1 MKFARNGLMAVILA
15 GLSGSFSAHAGPW
28 IDADDVYL
36 RASIQQLADAG
47 FLRGHV
53 TTYPLMW
60 SGIARDM
67 SEIDVSWLTADQTLA
82 YYRIRSALQFAQQPR
97 VNGIKLSA
105 NSDEYRQQSFADTYR
120 ENGALQFSRTFV
132 NAHSAARLRTSFR
145 AGSSDGKDYAFEGSY
160 LATTLG
166 NWAISIDQMPIWW
179 GPGQDSALA
188 LSTNAQPIQA
198 LRMNRLQDDPFQL
211 PVLNWAGHWHATA
224 FIGRTQSAGPLGDNE
239 IAGARL
245 TTRPF
250 SALQLGMSYTQQW
263 GGSGGNF
270 AGSSGADSDVDY
282 GQQRNQLVAAD
293 ARIALPYAV
302 ALYGEVARRAGD
314 SKQVSDAAMLFGV
327 DHYLTFSDNLHQL
340 FLEYADVPA
349 YFYDDEVD
357 PQGYRRW
364 QASMGAG
371 QDQDVSSISLGYRF
385 QQADGTSWRIT
396 LRQQD
401 FGYSNRLMAVQHAE
415 QSTVAN
421 DMFEV
426 NRQQLDI
433 SYQTALGETLFTLA
447 GTFSR
452 DEIKTR
458 ASAAD
463 NLIATTENDLTMRAA
478 WEFRF

>member
-1 MKFARNGLMAVILA
+1 MMFARNGLMVIIFA
-15 GLSGSFSAHAGPW
+15 GMSGSFAAHAGPW

-47 FLRGHV
+47 FIRGHV

-67 SEIDVSWLTADQTLA
+67 REIDVSWLTADQTLA
-82 YYRIRSALQFAQQPR
+82 YYRIRAALQFAQQPR

-132 NAHSAARLRTSFR
+132 NAHTAGRLRTSFR
-145 AGSSDGKDYAFEGSY
+145 AGSSDDKDYVFDGSY
-160 LATTLG
+160 IATTLG
-166 NWAISIDQMPIWW
+166 NWAISLDQMPLWW

-188 LSTNAQPIQA
+188 LSTNSRPIQA
-198 LRMNRLQDDPFQL
+198 LRINRLQDDPFQL
-211 PVLNWAGHWHATA
+211 PVLNWAGHWHATG
-224 FIGRTQSAGPLGDNE
+224 FVGRTQSAGPLGDHE
-239 IAGARL
+239 IAGARI

-250 SALQLGMSYTQQW
+250 AALQLGISYTQQW
-263 GGSGGNF
+263 GGDVSD
-270 AGSSGADSDVDY
+270 AEVDAD
-282 GQQRNQLVAAD
+282 GTRNQLTAAD
-293 ARIALPYAV
+293 ARVALPYAF
-302 ALYGEVARRAGD
+302 ALYGEVAARVGD
-314 SKQVSDAAMLFGV
+314 SKQVSDKATLIGI
-327 DHYLTFSDNLHQL
+327 DHYLTFSDNLHQV

-364 QASMGAG
+364 QASIGSG
-371 QDQDVSSISLGYRF
+371 QDQDVSSLSVGYRF
-385 QQADGTSWRIT
+385 QQADGSAWRVT
-396 LRQQD
+396 VRQQD
-401 FGYSNRLMAVQHAE
+401 FGASNRLMAVQHE
-415 QSTVAN
+415 LAN
-421 DMFEV
+421 GMFEV
-426 NRQQLDI
+426 SRQQLDI
-433 SYQTALGETLFTLA
+433 NYQTALGDTLLTLG

-463 NLIATTENDLTMRAA
+463 NRAATTENDLTMRVA